1 MAAPG
6 KYASKLHN
14 ANVLVLGGTSGIGF
28 AVAEAAY
35 EFGALVTIS
44 GTNQAKIDTKIG
56 EMKSNNPAGDVSKLR
71 GFPCDLGDRE
81 KMEGNLKA
89 LFDFATNNGE
99 RKVDHVVFCAGDIP
113 PFKKLEEIDVG
124 YVQAVS
130 MLRVVAPVVIAKL
143 IALHSYVDSSVSS
156 SITLTSGINT
166 AKPGK
171 GWTALAGAGGGVEGT
186 ARGMAVD
193 LAPIR
198 VNCVAP
204 GAVHTEI
211 FDKMG
216 GANASAMLDMYRDKT
231 LTKTVSKPE
240 DAAEAYIY
248 CMRDRFVTGALIES
262 NGGGL
267 LA

>member
-35 EFGALVTIS
+35 EFGAQVTIS

-56 EMKSNNPAGDVSKLR
+56 EMKSNNPAGDGSKLQ
-71 GFPCDLGDRE
+71 GFPCDLGDPE
-81 KMEGNLKA
+81 KMEVNLKA
-89 LFDFATNNGE
+89 LFDFATDNGA
-99 RKVDHVVFCAGDIP
+99 RKVDHLVFCAGDTP
-113 PFKKLEEIDVG
+113 PSKKLEEMDVG
-124 YVQAVS
+124 FVQALS
-130 MLRVVAPVVIAKL
+130 MMKVAAPVVIAKL
-143 IALHSYVDSSVSS
+143 NTLHSYLESSFSS

-171 GWTALAGAGGGVEGT
+171 GWAVMAAAGGGVEGV
-186 ARGMAVD
+186 ARGLAVD

-198 VNCVAP
+198 VNCVSP
-204 GAVHTEI
+204 GAVHTEL
-211 FDKMG
+211 FDKVG
-216 GANASAMLDMYRDKT
+216 GANLSAMLAMYRDKS
-231 LTKTVSKPE
+231 LTKTVGKPE

-267 LA
+267 LV